1 MGDTRMDE
9 TEKEWMES
17 WEACISRNER
27 HPDNFD
33 QRGSPLIGALETLKS
48 GPVAVRSPSLFY

>member
-17 WEACISRNER
+17 WEACIPETKDTPTISISAVLR
-27 HPDNFD
+27 
-33 QRGSPLIGALETLKS
+33 LLEHLKH
-48 GPVAVRSPSLFY
+48 